1 MFYYLCRFVSV
12 TASLLYP
19 TYASYK
25 ALKSTASSGLTAGE
39 QAEQLERWLMY
50 WCVMGIVWMWEEW
63 GEWGVRWF
71 PFYYEVKTLVIL
83 WLVLPQIQGST
94 YIYLTYLA
102 PFLSSHENDI
112 DSFVTS
118 TRSRAKAVGL
128 EYLNRGIQRARQAIL
143 GQVFA
148 TDAGGNGAPP
158 PYAMDTD
165 EPPVLAEP
173 YTTGGEGAT
182 AASSLMNL
190 AGGFMKQYGPSA
202 LAAGAALLH
211 PMGRRQQQEQQTVND
226 RDARQRRKAQL
237 EAELAALSGGASSSS
252 EPPSSPAGSSSAYS
266 GTARASANAHASRT
280 LHPRAVSSSSLSS
293 LPASLSPG
301 DPQRSRTSS
310 SSSASDVETR
320 GAPRDPV
327 AQRYIETNLAGS
339 QFEEI
344 ARDEAKGY
352 AGGKGG
358 WFGWGAGGPGAPVD
372 PAKKNA

>member
-63 GEWGVRWF
+63 GEWGVKWF

-94 YIYLTYLA
+94 YIYLTHLA
-102 PFLSSHENDI
+102 PFLASQETDI

-118 TRSRAKAVGL
+118 TRSRAKAIGL
-128 EYLNRGIQRARQAIL
+128 EFLNRGIQRARQAIL

-148 TDAGGNGAPP
+148 TDAGGNRAPP

-165 EPPVLAEP
+165 EPPVLADP

-182 AASSLMNL
+182 AASSLLNL

-211 PMGRRQQQEQQTVND
+211 PMGRRQQQPETVND

-237 EAELAALSGGASSSS
+237 EAELAALSGDASSWS
-252 EPPSSPAGSSSAYS
+252 EPPSSPAGSSSSYS
-266 GTARASANAHASRT
+266 GTARASASAPASRIF
-280 LHPRAVSSSSLSS
+280 HPRAVSSASLSS
-293 LPASLSPG
+293 LAASLSPG
-301 DPQRSRTSS
+301 DPLRLRTSS
-310 SSSASDVETR
+310 SSSVSDAETQ
-320 GAPRDPV
+320 GAPRDPGG
-327 AQRYIETNLAGS
+327 QRYVEANLAGS
-339 QFEEI
+339 HFEEI

-352 AGGKGG
+352 AGGRGG
-358 WFGWGAGGPGAPVD
+358 WFGWGGGGARALVD